1 MFSAFHGVAGRGNH
15 GELQWRGH
23 RRNKGVNI
31 SDSDMVNRTCNKN
44 IVLQTEKFITF
55 PIIQSPVFF
64 LFGSGEQQTNASS
77 LSNPPI
83 NFVFSLIRAPFF
95 GLLCAGDSF
104 GAFSLLLTPVS

>member
-44 IVLQTEKFITF
+44 IVLQTENFICEHGFKEDLTSVYYWIC
-55 PIIQSPVFF
+55 PARDAR
-64 LFGSGEQQTNASS
+64 ASRS
-77 LSNPPI
+77 LSWKWGI
-83 NFVFSLIRAPFF
+83 
-95 GLLCAGDSF
+95 
-104 GAFSLLLTPVS
+104 VS